1 MHTDRIGPT
10 YGGDAGPGTGY
21 GMGWW
26 IDRASGRISDA
37 GAYGAVP
44 WLDLED
50 GYGAYLV
57 IEADSNTG
65 LELAQELFD
74 VVEQAVKAN

>member
-1 MHTDRIGPT
+1 MPGETPATGWA
-10 YGGDAGPGTGY
+10 GGSTGQ
-21 GMGWW
+21 
-26 IDRASGRISDA
+26 SGQISDG
-37 GAYGAVP
+37 GAYGSVP

-65 LELAQELFD
+65 FELAEQLFD
-74 VVEQAVKAN
+74 VVEQAVTAN

>member
-1 MHTDRIGPT
+1 MHADRIGPT
-10 YGGDAGPGTGY
+10 YGADAGPATGY

-26 IDRASGRISDA
+26 VDRTTGRITDG
-37 GAYGAVP
+37 GAYGSMP

-57 IEADSNTG
+57 IEADSATG
-65 LELAQELFD
+65 MELAAALYD
-74 VVEQAVKAN
+74 VVEQAVTAN